1 MPTRQVLSDSPRG
14 LLRSSLPILAAAAL
28 LALLALLPSPW
39 SLPANPGASTLV
51 RATLLTTP
59 TDSVGGN
66 SGSVDVQILE
76 GATAGLRV
84 RAEVEQGEAITG
96 SIPFKAGDEVLLV
109 ELPGDAGED
118 LCSSL
123 SHVLGS

>member
-28 LALLALLPSPW
+28 LALLAVLPSPW

-51 RATLLTTP
+51 RATLLSTP

-66 SGSVDVQILE
+66 SGS
-76 GATAGLRV
+76 
-84 RAEVEQGEAITG
+84 
-96 SIPFKAGDEVLLV
+96 
-109 ELPGDAGED
+109 
-118 LCSSL
+118 
-123 SHVLGS
+123 